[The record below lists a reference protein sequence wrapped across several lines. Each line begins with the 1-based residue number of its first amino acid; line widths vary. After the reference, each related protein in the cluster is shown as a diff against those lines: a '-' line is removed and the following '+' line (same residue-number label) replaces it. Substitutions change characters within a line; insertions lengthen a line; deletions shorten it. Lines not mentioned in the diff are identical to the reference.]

1 MCYGITIMKLV
12 GRLNYLNK
20 LVSLIGVPDI
30 KIITGIRRSGKS
42 VLLGEYKKYIEQYYP
57 NANIIYIDLSS
68 PANDSLLTYP
78 ELYNY
83 VTAHYRDGVRNFVM
97 VDEVQL
103 AEGFERSIDGL
114 RSDGKYDI
122 CVTGSNA
129 FLLSSDIATLLS
141 GRTYVMDIYPFSFAE
156 YCEYF
161 GYTDLDAALDSYAK
175 EGGMPG
181 SYVYP
186 TLADK
191 YHYLNGV
198 LDSLIIRDVVT
209 RHDIR
214 NTTAINKLVDFMSDN
229 ISNVVSVRKIAGSF
243 GGSRDAITDKTV
255 SNYLDY
261 LTNAYTFYRVR
272 RYDVKGRRY
281 LNTQDKYYLADH
293 AFRYA
298 RLGTK
303 DLDQGR
309 IYENMVAIELL
320 RRGYDI
326 YVGALY
332 DKEIDFVAMRQGE
345 QIYIQVSDDIG
356 SESTYRREI
365 SSLLRIKDAYP
376 RMIIT
381 RTHHDTVTDRGVQ
394 IVDLARWLRG

>member
-1 MCYGITIMKLV
+1 MSIMKITS
-12 GRLNYLNK
+12 RLNYLNK

-57 NANIIYIDLSS
+57 DANIIYIDLSS

-83 VTAHYRDGVRNFVM
+83 VTAHYRDDRRNFVL

-114 RSDGKYDI
+114 HSGGKYDI

-161 GYTDLDAALDSYAK
+161 GYTDADLDRALDNYTK

-198 LDSLIIRDVVT
+198 LNSLIIRDVIT

-229 ISNVVSVRKIAGSF
+229 ISNVVSVRKIARSF
-243 GGSRDAITDKTV
+243 GDSRDAVTDKTV

-293 AFRYA
+293 VFRYA

-332 DKEIDFVAMRQGE
+332 DKEIDFVAMLQGE
-345 QIYIQVSDDIG
+345 QIYIQVSDDIS
-356 SESTYRREI
+356 SESTYNREI
-365 SSLLRIKDAYP
+365 SSLLQIKDAYP
-376 RMIIT
+376 RMIIA
-381 RTHHDTVTDRGVQ
+381 RTHHDTVTDQGVQ
-394 IVDLARWLRG
+394 IVDLAKWLRG